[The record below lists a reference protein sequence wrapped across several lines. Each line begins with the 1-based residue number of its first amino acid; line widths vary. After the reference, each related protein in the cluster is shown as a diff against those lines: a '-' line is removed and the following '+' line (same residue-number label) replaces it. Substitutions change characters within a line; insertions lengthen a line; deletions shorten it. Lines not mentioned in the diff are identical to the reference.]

1 MQTTSRWFRAL
12 IVAFLATASNLAFA
26 NSPPVTP
33 TITEPIVDGEVVNA
47 EDVHMETALFSDPDL
62 GDLHLCS
69 DWEIWLV
76 SPAERVWASP
86 CASGAGRTHIH
97 LGDGVF
103 QGSHAGRTSLL
114 ASTNYRLGVRHRDNS
129 GDSATQWSAW
139 RERFFSTGSVSTIF
153 PLELND
159 VVDPPEPEWLD
170 NTKQPIVLPAGQPS
184 ASLQLSS
191 ASGQLLLEFRGFDGV
206 TNELIN
212 PSQLAAHVAV
222 RLRIQAPLGIA
233 LSIPESVVL
242 LRDPRDAD
250 FRIYLP
256 AVTLPAGQRA
266 YFWTSQSGSTYFG
279 QESQT
284 QPDFSQLARGSPA
297 PWSAP
302 PGFRVEVVATGFQLP
317 VNIAFLPNPG
327 NAATDPLYYVNELY
341 GTIRVVRRNGTF
353 STYAGNLLNF
363 NPTGD
368 FPGSGEQ
375 GLTGL
380 VVDPAT
386 GDVFVSLLYDA
397 APPNGPHY
405 PKVLR
410 MHSNDGGQTAAN
422 ITTVIDMVGE
432 IQYESHQIS
441 NLSIGPDGKLYVH
454 MGDGFDIP
462 AAQDLDTFRGKI
474 LRMNLDGSAPADNP
488 FCNAADGINARD
500 FVFAY
505 GFRNP
510 FGGGWRAADGKLYE
524 VENGPTID
532 RFARVDRGE
541 NYGWDGTNGSMY
553 TRALY
558 VWPDAVAPVNIRFV
572 QPQVF
577 GGSGFPASMMDS
589 AFVTESGPTWA
600 TGFPDE
606 GKQLTRW
613 QIDLNG
619 SLVAG
624 PIEFL
629 SYIGEGKSTCAA
641 LACGPDGLYFSDL
654 YRDQDWETPID
665 PGANVLRVKFVGAAD
680 FAANIVV
687 GASPLTVQ
695 FTDASTGVGTTAWNW
710 DFGDG
715 GTSQLQHPVHTYF
728 QDGAYNVRL
737 RITTANGVLVKQR
750 NGYIRVGVTPRVAMI
765 GGELPPS
772 IADVAIAD
780 FLRGGGFEVEHFDDE
795 PANRPSANQLAQSAN
810 CVVLSSSAE
819 ANNVNG
825 EFRTANIPLVFWDSE
840 MLTLTREAICESGG
854 PSGGGAVSI
863 VDNSHPITAGF
874 PIADLP
880 VFTGNSSMNVGLGQV
895 GSGAQL
901 LAYREGSDYPCLVAA
916 EAGVQLLGGYVSP
929 ARRVLLFFS
938 DNSFLEASSEG
949 RTLLLRSVEWATN
962 FLPPD
967 CVGDVNSDGVIDI
980 ADLALLLAHFGM
992 VGALPEEGDL
1002 DGNLQVDIQDLA
1014 LILARFGVNC
1024 P

>member
-1 MQTTSRWFRAL
+1 MT
-12 IVAFLATASNLAFA
+12 
-26 NSPPVTP
+26 
-33 TITEPIVDGEVVNA
+33 
-47 EDVHMETALFSDPDL
+47 
-62 GDLHLCS
+62 
-69 DWEIWLV
+69 
-76 SPAERVWASP
+76 
-86 CASGAGRTHIH
+86 
-97 LGDGVF
+97 
-103 QGSHAGRTSLL
+103 
-114 ASTNYRLGVRHRDNS
+114 
-129 GDSATQWSAW
+129 
-139 RERFFSTGSVSTIF
+139 TIF

-159 VVDPPEPEWLD
+159 IVDPPQPEWLD
-170 NTKQPIVLPAGQPS
+170 NTKQPIILPAGQTA
-184 ASLQLSS
+184 ASLQLAS
-191 ASGQLLLEFRGFDGV
+191 ASGQLLLEFRGFDGI

-212 PSQLAAHVAV
+212 PVQLPSHVAV
-222 RLRIQAPLGIA
+222 RLSVQAPSTSA
-233 LSIPESVVL
+233 LSIPESVLL

-256 AVTLPAGQRA
+256 ALTLPPAQRV

-279 QESQT
+279 QENQT
-284 QPDFSQLARGSPA
+284 QPDFSQLARGAPA

-317 VNIAFLPNPG
+317 VNLAFLPNPG
-327 NAATDPLYYVNELY
+327 SAPTDPFYYVNELY
-341 GTIRVVRRNGTF
+341 GTVRVVRRNGAF

-410 MHSNDGGQTAAN
+410 MHSNDGGLTAAN

-432 IQYESHQIS
+432 VQYESHQIS

-462 AAQDLDTFRGKI
+462 AAQNLDTFRGKI
-474 LRMNLDGSAPADNP
+474 LRMNLDGSAPSDNP
-488 FCNAADGINARD
+488 FYNASNGINARD
-500 FVFAY
+500 YVFAY

-510 FGGGWRAADGKLYE
+510 FGGAWRTADAKLYE

-558 VWPDAVAPVNIRFV
+558 VWPDAVAPVNVRFI
-572 QPQVF
+572 QPEVF
-577 GGSGFPASMMDS
+577 GGSGFPPAMMDS

-613 QIDLNG
+613 QIDPNG
-619 SLVAG
+619 NLSAG

-654 YRDQDWETPID
+654 YKDQDWDTPID
-665 PGANVLRVKFVGAAD
+665 PGANILRVKFVGAAD
-680 FAANIVV
+680 FTADLLA
-687 GASPLTVQ
+687 GSPPLTVH
-695 FTDASTGVGTTAWNW
+695 FTDTSTGVGTTAWSW

-715 GTSQLQHPVHTYF
+715 GSSQIQNPVHTFF
-728 QDGAYNVRL
+728 QHGVYNIRL

-750 NGYIRVGVTPRVAMI
+750 NGYIRVGEIPRIALI
-765 GGELPPS
+765 GGDLPPGN
-772 IADVAIAD
+772 ADVAMAD
-780 FLRGGGFEVEHFDDE
+780 FLRGAGFEVEHFDDE
-795 PANRPSANQLAQSAN
+795 PVNRPSAIQLAQSVN

-819 ANNVNG
+819 ALNIDA
-825 EFRTANIPLVFWDSE
+825 EFRTANVPLVFWDSE
-840 MLTLTREAICESGG
+840 MLTLSREAICASGG

-863 VDNSHPITAGF
+863 VDNNHPITAGF

-880 VFTGNSSMNVGLGQV
+880 VFTGNRSMNVGLGAV
-895 GSGAQL
+895 GPGAQL
-901 LAYREGSDYPCLVAA
+901 LAYREASDYPCLVAA
-916 EAGVQLLGGYVSP
+916 EAGAQLLGGYIAP
-929 ARRVLLFFS
+929 ARRVLMFFS
-938 DNSFLEASSEG
+938 DTSFLDASSEG
-949 RTLLLRSVEWATN
+949 RTLLQRSVEWAAN
-962 FLPPD
+962 FSPPN
-967 CVGDVNSDGVIDI
+967 CVGDVNADGVIDI
-980 ADLALLLAHFGM
+980 ADLALLLAHFGTT
-992 VGALPEEGDL
+992 GAQPEDGDL
-1002 DGNLQVDIQDLA
+1002 DGNTQVDIQDLA
-1014 LILARFGVNC
+1014 LILARFGVDC